1 MINALDKKIIY
12 ELGNN
17 ARTSYKDLAQK
28 IKSKKTVVSYHIQN
42 LTKDNVLWK
51 FVPVFSLN
59 RLGISAYKI
68 YFKFHGL
75 DKKKKDLMI
84 KKLIENQYINW
95 VAESVGSW
103 DLLIS
108 TYAHNI
114 MEFADRKNKF
124 FKEYGSHIQ
133 SYSITILEDAL
144 VFNRDYLVD
153 KKLNYRKEF
162 VFGGERNIEKIDENQ
177 KKIIRL
183 IRNDARFQVTKIAN
197 DLNINVRTVMSKIS
211 DLEKRKIIQGYT
223 TFLEINTIDLNFF
236 KLCIYLQDFTSEKY
250 DQLLDF
256 CKSHKNILHI
266 IKSIG
271 DWDLELEIEAENV
284 EYIYSLIEE
293 IKTNYPKIV
302 KKIDVVIITKEHK
315 LDFFPEWY

>member
-1 MINALDKKIIY
+1 MISALDKKILY
-12 ELGNN
+12 ELGDN
-17 ARTSYKDLAQK
+17 ARIGYKDLAKK

-42 LTKDNVLWK
+42 LTRNNVIWK

-59 RLGISAYKI
+59 RLDIYAYKI
-68 YFKFHGL
+68 YFRFQGL

-84 KKLIENQYINW
+84 KKLVENQYINW

-153 KKLNYRKEF
+153 KKLDYRKEF
-162 VFGGERNIEKIDENQ
+162 LFGGERQIEKIDESQ

-271 DWDLELEIEAENV
+271 DWDLELEIEVENV

-293 IKTNYPKIV
+293 IKTNYPNIV
-302 KKIDVVIITKEHK
+302 KKVDVIIITKEHK